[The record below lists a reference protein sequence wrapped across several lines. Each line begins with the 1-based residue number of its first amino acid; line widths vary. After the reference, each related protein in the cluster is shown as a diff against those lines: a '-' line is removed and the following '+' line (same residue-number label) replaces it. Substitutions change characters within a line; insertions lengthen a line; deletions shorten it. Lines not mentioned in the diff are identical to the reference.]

1 MYNKWIKHIV
11 SGNCY
16 FGLEIHGSDG
26 EESYSLLKVEQQ
38 KGELEVALELTTD
51 KIEEVLG
58 HLDKNSPLF
67 LALNT
72 SQVLNKQ
79 VTGEAQGNHE
89 LLVVNAFPNLELDHF
104 YYQVHSNEDM
114 GLVAI
119 GKKAYVDGYLQ
130 RLRKLEVSVFSVALG
145 AVPMEHLAGYLEGA
159 IEGSNF
165 MVEFRDGRPA
175 NLSSAS
181 ETGDRAYDIN
191 GLSLDKEQLL
201 SFSHILG
208 HLKGASPISN
218 LRNKNIQLSNEFKNM
233 RVFDVGLK
241 AAIGFF
247 LVLLL
252 ANFLL
257 FNHYSKENEELQSS
271 LASNALQ
278 DKSLRQLKERIATK
292 EEKLKVLAGSRHSRT
307 TFYLDE
313 LGKDLPHSIWLAKME
328 YQPLLV
334 PVRENKPIET
344 RKDNLQVSG
353 ITNDKV
359 AFAVWSDNLETQ
371 KWVEKIKI
379 IDYEYISNSSANF
392 TVNIV
397 LHETVQ

>member
-1 MYNKWIKHIV
+1 M
-11 SGNCY
+11 
-16 FGLEIHGSDG
+16 
-26 EESYSLLKVEQQ
+26 
-38 KGELEVALELTTD
+38 
-51 KIEEVLG
+51 
-58 HLDKNSPLF
+58 
-67 LALNT
+67 
-72 SQVLNKQ
+72 
-79 VTGEAQGNHE
+79 
-89 LLVVNAFPNLELDHF
+89 
-104 YYQVHSNEDM
+104 
-114 GLVAI
+114 
-119 GKKAYVDGYLQ
+119 
-130 RLRKLEVSVFSVALG
+130 
-145 AVPMEHLAGYLEGA
+145 
-159 IEGSNF
+159 
-165 MVEFRDGRPA
+165 
-175 NLSSAS
+175 
-181 ETGDRAYDIN
+181 
-191 GLSLDKEQLL
+191 
-201 SFSHILG
+201 
-208 HLKGASPISN
+208 
-218 LRNKNIQLSNEFKNM
+218 
-233 RVFDVGLK
+233 
-241 AAIGFF
+241 
-247 LVLLL
+247 
-252 ANFLL
+252 
-257 FNHYSKENEELQSS
+257 
-271 LASNALQ
+271 ASNALQ

>member
-1 MYNKWIKHIV
+1 MLKKWIKHIV
-11 SGNCY
+11 ESNSY
-16 FGLEIHGSDG
+16 FGLEIYESGG
-26 EESYSLLKVEQQ
+26 EEWFSLLKVEQQ
-38 KGELEVALELTTD
+38 NGELEVALELTTN
-51 KIEEVLG
+51 KMNEVMG
-58 HLDKNSPLF
+58 HLDKKSPLF
-67 LALNT
+67 LTLNT
-72 SQVLNKQ
+72 SQVLKKQ
-79 VTGEAQGNHE
+79 VANDTEGNHE
-89 LLVVNAFPNLELDHF
+89 LLVVNAFPNLELDNF
-104 YYQVHSNEDM
+104 YYQIHNNHNK

-119 GKKAYVDGYLQ
+119 GKKEYVDWYLEQ
-130 RLRKLEVSVFSVALG
+130 LQKLGLSTFSVALG
-145 AVPMEHLAGYLEGA
+145 VVPMEHIASFLEGA
-159 IEGSNF
+159 VEGSNF
-165 MVEFRDGRPA
+165 MMEFRDGRLA
-175 NLSSAS
+175 NFSSGA
-181 ETGDRAYDIN
+181 ETVDKTYTIN
-191 GLSLDKEQLL
+191 GLSVGNKQLL

-208 HLKGASPISN
+208 HLMGASPISN
-218 LRNKNIQLSNEFKNM
+218 LRNKNTQLANEFKNM
-233 RVFDVGLK
+233 RFFDVGLK

-252 ANFLL
+252 VNFLL
-257 FNHYSKENEELQSS
+257 FNHYRKENEELQSS